1 MAATELAT
9 AYLSLVPSM
18 GGAQA
23 KIAQELAGVD
33 AAGIGKGMGSK
44 MGGGL
49 AGSFKAIV
57 GPAIALVAGAA
68 IKDFAVS
75 SVASFSELEDSTAA
89 AGVVFGDSMGSII
102 AQSKT
107 AGATLG
113 LSSQQVIS
121 AANTYGTYGKAA
133 GLAGD
138 DLADFATE
146 QTALAADL
154 ASFKGTSPEQAIE
167 AIGAALRGET
177 EPIRAYGVMLDDAS
191 LKQEA
196 MAQGLITTTKD
207 ALTPQNK
214 ILAAQALIMKQTT
227 DAQGDFARTSK
238 STANVAKTLSAE
250 SENLS
255 AKVGGVLAP
264 AFTAVRLGALAG
276 VRGMSK
282 ALDTIG
288 PKIASVSAGVIA
300 GFSLIKE
307 VFVTGD
313 LTGAT
318 LKALGLEEDAPI
330 IDKLFDIR
338 DGVRGG
344 LALIREVFV
353 TGDLTGATLQALNLS
368 EDAPIIDKLFDI
380 RDGIQTAMGGI
391 RDFFTGFTIPSGIL
405 EGAFAGA
412 GASMSPMMAAGAGI
426 RDAFA
431 GMWAAIQPLIPSFV
445 QLWSSLSPVSL
456 IFQSI
461 QPFLPQLAAMFGQ
474 LATVIGS
481 TLQGA
486 IVGILPSI
494 LQLSQ
499 LAVQLFQGVLAAVLP
514 VIVQLITQL
523 GSTMATLMPVIMG
536 VVSVVMSL
544 AVQLLSALMP
554 IILQLVSAVL
564 PMAVSIFGSLLSAIG
579 PVIQI
584 VAGLLI
590 PIIQALM
597 PVVVTVFTVVANVIR
612 SAMQIVQGIIQVV
625 TGIITGNW
633 QSVFTGLG
641 NIVSG
646 AFGVITGL
654 VSGGLQIAWG
664 LVQAGLGL
672 IGGFFRSTFEGV
684 VSFLGGVWGNIT
696 DGVSSMI
703 GDVIGFFGGLIGKI
717 TGAIGNAGRA
727 LWDTGVN
734 IIQGL
739 IDGIGSM
746 MGAIGRAVLSI
757 VPEAIRGPFEDL
769 LGIRSP
775 SRVAIYWGHM
785 IGEGI
790 VLGTEDMYPDIQS
803 AAEGMALAMTPNI
816 PDFVGSARATGAASV
831 AYPGGGGQAGE
842 TGPAVVQNV
851 YPSEKMSETNLAEIS
866 ARKIVGALV

>member
-18 GGAQA
+18 GGAQG

-33 AAGIGKGMGSK
+33 AGGIGRGMGSK

-49 AGSFKAIV
+49 AGSFKAIA
-57 GPAIALVAGAA
+57 GPAIALVAGSA
-68 IKDFAVS
+68 IKDFATNA
-75 SVASFSELEDSTAA
+75 VASFSELEDSTAA
-89 AGVVFGDSMGSII
+89 AGVVFGSSMDQII

-107 AGATLG
+107 AGSTMG
-113 LSSQQVIS
+113 LSSQQVIN

-138 DLADFATE
+138 DLAKFATD
-146 QTALAADL
+146 QTKLAADM

-191 LKQEA
+191 MKQKALE
-196 MAQGLITTTKD
+196 MGLISTTKD
-207 ALTPQNK
+207 ALEPQNK
-214 ILAAQALIMKQTT
+214 ILAAQALIMEQTT
-227 DAQGDFARTSK
+227 DAQGDFARTST
-238 STANVAKTLSAE
+238 STANVQKTLAAE
-250 SENLS
+250 SENLN
-255 AKVGGVLAP
+255 AKLGKSLAP
-264 AFTAVRLGALAG
+264 AFTAVRLAALAG
-276 VRGMSK
+276 VRGMSG

-288 PKIASVSAGVIA
+288 PKVEAVSAKVIA
-300 GFSLIKE
+300 GFGLIKE

-313 LTGAT
+313 LTAGT
-318 LKALGLEEDAPI
+318 LKALGLSEDAPI

-353 TGDLTGATLQALNLS
+353 TGDLTGPTLKALNLS

-380 RDGIQTAMGGI
+380 RDGIQVAMGGI

-405 EGAFAGA
+405 SGAFADA
-412 GASMSPMMAAGAGI
+412 GTSMSPMMEAGAAV
-426 RDAFA
+426 REVFA

-445 QLWSSLSPVSL
+445 QLWSSVSPLSLV
-456 IFQSI
+456 FQVL
-461 QPFLPQLAAMFGQ
+461 QPFLPSLLAMFGQ
-474 LATVIGS
+474 LASVIGG
-481 TLQGA
+481 TLVGA
-486 IVGILPSI
+486 ITGILPSI

-514 VIVQLITQL
+514 VVVQLITQL
-523 GSTMATLMPVIMG
+523 GTTMATLMPIIMG
-536 VVSVVMSL
+536 VVSVVMAL

-564 PMAVSIFGSLLSAIG
+564 PMVVTIFGAVLSAIG
-579 PVIQI
+579 PVIQM

-597 PVVVTVFTVVANVIR
+597 PVVVTVFSVVANVIR
-612 SAMQIVQGIIQVV
+612 SAMTIVMGIIQVV

-633 QSVFTGLG
+633 QQVFTGLG

-646 AFGVITGL
+646 AFQLIVGL
-654 VSGGLQIAWG
+654 VKGGLDIAWS
-664 LVQAGLGL
+664 LIQAGLGL
-672 IGGFFRSTFEGV
+672 IKGFFESVFNGV
-684 VSFLGGVWGNIT
+684 TSFLGGVWRNIT

-703 GDVIGFFGGLIGKI
+703 GDVIGFFSGLIGRI

-746 MGAIGRAVLSI
+746 MGAIGRAVLNI

-785 IGEGI
+785 IGGGLVGGI
-790 VLGTEDMYPDIQS
+790 QDMYQDVEG
-803 AAEGMALAMTPNI
+803 AAVGLALAMTPDV
-816 PDFVGSARATGAASV
+816 PEFVGAARTAGAASV
-831 AYPGGGGQAGE
+831 AYPAVGGATTGE
-842 TGPAVVQNV
+842 PAVVQNV
-851 YPSEKMSETNLAEIS
+851 YPSEKMSETNLAEIA
-866 ARKIVGALV
+866 ARKIVGVLV